1 MSIEITL
8 PYPPTVNHY
17 WLKWAAKVM
26 AGGRAK
32 HVVKVKVSEK
42 GIKFRNDVI
51 LLFKIKKFK
60 KLEGRLNVRVLVNPP
75 DRKKRDLDNLTKAL
89 FDALANAGAYNDDSQ
104 IDEFTVKRL
113 EIVKG
118 GKVKVII
125 KEI

>member
-32 HVVKVKVSEK
+32 YVVKVKVSEK

-75 DRKKRDLDNLTKAL
+75 DRKKRDLDNLTKSL
-89 FDALANAGAYNDDSQ
+89 FDALAHAGAYNDDSQ